1 MYMLKRAIAQKR
13 SEKYLA
19 KQKHLA
25 ALKAANERRA
35 KEKKEK
41 KTLTKEEIEKKQKR
55 ILAIR
60 RKIWHK
66 EALEHKH
73 AVRRALREFK
83 KDQAAVKGLK
93 EKLAQKNLKKSVR
106 CALARKAQ
114 RAERKIAK
122 VPEII
127 AHKPEPKPKKA
138 KVEKK
143 PVEKK
148 PVEKKPAAKVEKKA
162 TKAQAKK

>member
-25 ALKAANERRA
+25 ALKYA
-35 KEKKEK
+35 KEHPVKKEK
-41 KTLTKEEIEKKQKR
+41 KTLTKEQIEEKNRR
-55 ILAIR
+55 ILHIR

-66 EALEHKH
+66 EALEQKH
-73 AVRRALREFK
+73 AVRRALREFNKDRAAAK
-83 KDQAAVKGLK
+83 KINAQ
-93 EKLAQKNLKKSVR
+93 LAQKNLKKSVR
-106 CALARKAQ
+106 CALARKAA
-114 RAERKIAK
+114 RANAKIAK
-122 VPEII
+122 VPAII
-127 AHKPEPKPKKA
+127 AKRPEPKTKKA

-148 PVEKKPAAKVEKKA
+148 PAAKANKKA
-162 TKAQAKK
+162 QGKK